1 MTQRGRP
8 REFDLDDA
16 LDKAID
22 VFWKQ
27 GYGGTSLSD
36 LTEAMGISRPSLYSA
51 FGNKEQTFKAAVE
64 RYARVDM
71 AYVDD
76 ALSAPTAYETVSR
89 YLRSNADAVTTP
101 GKPAGC
107 LSIQG
112 GLSAGPDDDR
122 VVRYL
127 ADRRADGERRFADRF
142 ARAIADGGLPA
153 SEDAADLA
161 KYVSTVSAGLAVQ
174 AAAGVS
180 REELHRVVDRA
191 LLAFPDKASHTPASA
206 GGGEVSSSPRARWG

>member
-8 REFDLDDA
+8 REFDVEDA

-51 FGNKEQTFKAAVE
+51 FGNKEETFKAAVE
-64 RYARVDM
+64 RYARIDM

-76 ALSAPTAYETVSR
+76 ALSEPTAYETVSR
-89 YLRSNADAVTTP
+89 YLRDNADAVTTP

-112 GLSAGPDDDR
+112 GLSASPEDDR
-122 VVRYL
+122 VIRYL
-127 ADRRADGERRFADRF
+127 ADRRADGEARFADRF
-142 ARAIADGGLPA
+142 ARAIADGDLPA

-180 REELHRVVDRA
+180 RAELHRVVDRA
-191 LLAFPDKASHTPASA
+191 LLAFPHKAN
-206 GGGEVSSSPRARWG
+206 